1 MRIMLYKDSLYSLGE
16 ILDIFAADKRIAK
29 LQVVNVTNYS
39 GQNTQDL
46 ECEIIQCH
54 PEYTMGLR
62 IFSNAN
68 NFIEVRVQR
77 N

>member
-1 MRIMLYKDSLYSLGE
+1 MRIMLYKDSLYSQGE
-16 ILDIFAADKRIAK
+16 ILDIFAADKRVAK
-29 LQVVNVTNYS
+29 LQVINVTNYS
-39 GQNTQDL
+39 GHQDL

-62 IFSNAN
+62 IFSNSN
-68 NFIEVRVQR
+68 GFIEVRVQR